1 MVVKRI
7 SPLFACFLK
16 GSATRFFIFLS
27 VTFSGVI
34 AEAYS
39 QATLPLSRT
48 AWDAGEP
55 TGWSQSGC
63 TPRTTTF
70 ACSGSNARTFDTNGD
85 YTIVNFSS
93 APDQLTF
100 KLKKASMSGESKMV
114 VEESVDGSTW
124 TLVGNYGTATGA
136 TAITDCNDITVALLS
151 TSRYIKW
158 SYIKAGGNC
167 DLDDVSISVPPC
179 TPPSAQATSFSTSS
193 VTTGSMTV
201 DWARGNGDNVL
212 VIAKAG
218 SAPSDPSSGTSY
230 TGNAAYGSGSAVGG
244 GFAVYNGT
252 GTSVNITGLAN
263 GTTYYFAIY
272 EYSNTGVCYN
282 TTELTGSETTIA
294 ISSSSDII
302 SAGGQSAA
310 ISSMENDAAPLASTD
325 GAQVWQFTI
334 RDGGGAGDAD
344 AFPTILEN
352 LTMSQNAG
360 NQMGNWLDA
369 IKSADLFD
377 GATHVGAAV
386 ITSSQLQFTGMSVTV
401 ADNSSKTIAL
411 RISLN
416 CGMADAGNIDGDDFV
431 FQISNANVSAGAGSS
446 GFTTFTAINSTNG
459 QNVFSVTA
467 TELDFINQPSSTG
480 INLPMSTVTVQ
491 ATDACGN
498 KDLNFTGNISISSDG
513 TLSGDPVTAAAVSG
527 VATFSSLIHT
537 VLGTSLTL
545 TASAGGFTSEVSTVF
560 DIVLSTT
567 FEPGDFAI
575 VAVNTQRTGS
585 GSADEVCFVT
595 FKNISPGT
603 SFDITD
609 NGYERVSAGLWGD
622 TEGTMRF
629 TRSAS
634 ASAIPAGT
642 VICIEGPDNAYDGNG
657 VEDFDIYVCGA
668 ADDANWT
675 GSNIAGGAGM
685 DWNSSDQV
693 WIMQG
698 GTWNVVGGSHNDT
711 YTGGNVLYGWTA
723 ISWETAPGYS
733 STSGSTLYP
742 NKECFSTDVAA
753 PGDKTKY
760 TGPTTAASHYAWISR
775 INDEN
780 NWTNYADNAAYDAG
794 GTDYYLGSCV
804 STGISIDPG
813 TEVEGQWSGL
823 INTDWFTCNNWETLV
838 VPDTAIS
845 AVIPDVTNDPVIAA
859 AGALCAD
866 IHIQPGAALTI
877 NGTGTLSVYGDF
889 DNDGTFTHTAGSV
902 TMAGISAADI
912 TGDNAIDFYNCQI
925 NKTGADV
932 TLLREV
938 EVSNTLTLTDGV
950 ITTGANRIFV
960 SASTHDAMAVFS
972 SISFINGN
980 LRRNIAGNTETYE
993 FPVGLSTS
1001 ASGYFRADIINNN
1014 ITGVAYIDASV
1025 NSITNSGNN
1034 IDSRLTTSQDGTP
1047 IDDIAEAAEWN
1058 LVPDAAP
1065 SAGSYGVNLYTANIS
1080 GLTDNQFCPVKRT
1093 DASTDYADWLTE
1105 DATTVIPVTGAAGRT
1120 ISSGYAERTGY
1131 TSFSKFAVGKSPAVL
1146 PVELLSFD
1154 AKPDGSRVELSW
1166 KTAAEINNDYFT
1178 IERSPDG
1185 KNFSP
1190 AGKVQGAGNSN
1201 VVLQYNYTDKP
1212 ETFSSRAETIFHY
1225 RLKQTDYDGKYGYS
1239 PVVAV
1244 LMNGGNILL
1253 AGFFADHEKR
1263 TVSFFAGEKTD
1274 DSFLITITD
1283 VAGRALLKKHSFPQG
1298 GMESIDCI
1306 GFPAGLY
1313 FFRIENGTRSTVR
1326 KFIFY

>member
-1 MVVKRI
+1 MVVKRMP
-7 SPLFACFLK
+7 PLFACFLK

-27 VTFSGVI
+27 VTFPGVI
-34 AEAYS
+34 AEVYS
-39 QATLPLSRT
+39 QASLPVSRSE
-48 AWDAGEP
+48 WNAGAP
-55 TGWSQSGC
+55 TGWMDGNGT
-63 TPRTTTF
+63 TPAYTTTF
-70 ACSGSNARTFDTNGD
+70 ACSGSNGGRLDNNGEYYTVNFNSEPD
-85 YTIVNFSS
+85 QLEYTLKVSGATTSSCLVEESADGSSWSTIVNHTSL
-93 APDQLTF
+93 P
-100 KLKKASMSGESKMV
+100 
-114 VEESVDGSTW
+114 GS
-124 TLVGNYGTATGA
+124 
-136 TAITDCNDITVALLS
+136 CTVYSYSLSS
-151 TSRYIKW
+151 TSRYVRWAYTKVTENLTI
-158 SYIKAGGNC
+158 
-167 DLDDVSISVPPC
+167 DDVSITVPPC
-179 TPPSAQATSFSTSS
+179 TPPSGQATSFSTSS

-212 VIAKAG
+212 VIAKAAT
-218 SAPSDPSSGTSY
+218 APSDPSPGTSY

-302 SAGGQSAA
+302 SAGGQSAT

-344 AFPTILEN
+344 AFSTILEN

-369 IKSADLFD
+369 IKSANLFD

-401 ADNSSKTIAL
+401 ADNSSKTISL

-527 VATFSSLIHT
+527 VVTFSSLIHT

-545 TASAGGFTSEVSTVF
+545 TASAGGFTSEVSTFF

-675 GSNIAGGAGM
+675 GTNIAGGAGM

-698 GTWNVVGGSHNDT
+698 GTWNGVGGSHNDT

-845 AVIPDVTNDPVIAA
+845 AIIPDVTNDPVIAV

-866 IHIQPGAALTI
+866 IHIQPGAVLTI

-925 NKTGADV
+925 NKSGADI
-932 TLLREV
+932 TLLRDV
-938 EVSNTLTLTDGV
+938 EISNILTLNDGV
-950 ITTGANRIFV
+950 IITGANRVFV
-960 SASTHDAMAVFS
+960 SGSAHDAIAGFS
-972 SISFINGN
+972 SASFINGN

-993 FPVGLSTS
+993 FPVGFSSGT
-1001 ASGYFRADIINNN
+1001 SGYFRADFINNN
-1014 ITGVAYIDASV
+1014 ITGVTYIDASV

-1034 IDSRLTTSQDGTP
+1034 IDSRLNTEQDGTP
-1047 IDDIAEAAEWN
+1047 IDDIAETAEWN
-1058 LVPDAAP
+1058 LLPDAAP
-1065 SAGSYGVNLYTANIS
+1065 SGGSYGVKLYTANIS
-1080 GLTDNQFCPVKRT
+1080 GLTDNQFCPVKRP
-1093 DASTDYADWLTE
+1093 DASADYADWLTY
-1105 DATTVIPVTGAAGRT
+1105 DAGTVIPAAGVAGRT
-1120 ISSGYAERTGY
+1120 ISSGYAQRTGY
-1131 TSFSKFAVGKSPAVL
+1131 TAFSKFAVGKSSAVL

-1154 AKPDGSRVELSW
+1154 AKPSDRWVELNW
-1166 KTAAEINNDYFT
+1166 KTAIEINNDYFT
-1178 IERSPDG
+1178 VERSPDG
-1185 KNFSP
+1185 ENFEP
-1190 AGKVQGAGNSN
+1190 AGYVKGSGNSN
-1201 VVLQYNYTDKP
+1201 VALQYNFTDRP
-1212 ETFSSRAETIFHY
+1212 EVPDIGAKNILHY
-1225 RLKQTDYDGKYGYS
+1225 RLKQTDYDGESGYS
-1239 PVVAV
+1239 HVVAV
-1244 LMNGGNILL
+1244 MMSGSNSLL
-1253 AGFFADHEKR
+1253 PVFYADPGER
-1263 TVSFFAGEKTD
+1263 TISFFPGESAD
-1274 DSFLITITD
+1274 APFLITITD
-1283 VAGRALLKKHSFPQG
+1283 VAGKILLKKYFYTQWETG
-1298 GMESIDCI
+1298 RVDCSSL
-1306 GFPAGLY
+1306 PAGLY
-1313 FFRIENGTRSTVR
+1313 FFRIGNGTRSTVR